1 MAQALARARSEAALR
16 ASEERWRSVL
26 ENPIFGISLVDHQHR
41 FIATNRTFQ
50 TMIGYTDKELLQ
62 LTPLDISIPGERE
75 VNAILFKELQQGQR
89 QHYEMVKQLRRKDG
103 RLIWIQLY
111 VFAIPDVET
120 KARFTFGMMLDI
132 TGNKQSQDALQAMR
146 AELDRVERLN
156 RLSAMTA
163 SIAHEINQPLAA
175 MVANA
180 NAAQRWLANATPGHL
195 EETRAALKQINNDGH
210 RAAELIQGVRA
221 MFRNDG
227 QKRVVID
234 INKLVREVLELAQDE
249 LLKHHI
255 SVEMELNDE
264 LPTAMADRVQ
274 LQQVILNLITNAID
288 AMESVTDRPRTLR
301 VKSEIGDRGVS
312 LVSIEDT
319 GTGID
324 PDNMD
329 RIFDTYFT
337 TKPSGMGVGLSIC
350 GSIVEAHN
358 GRLSASTGAL
368 HGSVFRLEL
377 PTKYELGASRAH
389 PGNSAPR

>member
-1 MAQALARARSEAALR
+1 
-16 ASEERWRSVL
+16 
-26 ENPIFGISLVDHQHR
+26 
-41 FIATNRTFQ
+41 
-50 TMIGYTDKELLQ
+50 
-62 LTPLDISIPGERE
+62 
-75 VNAILFKELQQGQR
+75 
-89 QHYEMVKQLRRKDG
+89 
-103 RLIWIQLY
+103 
-111 VFAIPDVET
+111 
-120 KARFTFGMMLDI
+120 
-132 TGNKQSQDALQAMR
+132 
-146 AELDRVERLN
+146 
-156 RLSAMTA
+156 MTA

-180 NAAQRWLANATPGHL
+180 NAAQRWLANVTPGHL
-195 EETRAALKQINNDGH
+195 EEAKAALKQINNDGH

-227 QKRVVID
+227 QKRVLID
-234 INKLVREVLELAQDE
+234 INQLVRDVLELAQDE

-255 SVEMELNDE
+255 SVEIELNDE

-312 LVSIEDT
+312 LVSIGDT

-324 PDNMD
+324 PDIMD

-350 GSIVEAHN
+350 RSIVETHN
-358 GRLSASTGAL
+358 GRLWASTGAL
-368 HGSVFRLEL
+368 HGSVFWLEL
-377 PTKYELGASRAH
+377 PNK
-389 PGNSAPR
+389 